1 MTFKLNFSLKP
12 LSSKILVS
20 GNHHY
25 FSHSLHVAVDR
36 WFIVYYSVSNV
47 DLRALESTMLR
58 DFCC

>member
-1 MTFKLNFSLKP
+1 MTFKLKFALKP
-12 LSSKILVS
+12 LSLKIPVS

-47 DLRALESTMLR
+47 DLRALATY
-58 DFCC
+58 

>member
-47 DLRALESTMLR
+47 DLRALATY
-58 DFCC
+58 

>member
-1 MTFKLNFSLKP
+1 MTFKLDFSLKP

-20 GNHHY
+20 GNHYY

-47 DLRALESTMLR
+47 DLHALAT
-58 DFCC
+58 C